1 MHVGRKQ
8 IERFFGLDFSYAR
21 PAELSFLHL
30 QVEEVDFLLC
40 GRGCM
45 MPSQIGSYPAMRVFG
60 MNECTSTLSDSLESR
75 VLASTRNGFIV
86 SQIDKKVE
94 CLG

>member
-1 MHVGRKQ
+1 
-8 IERFFGLDFSYAR
+8 
-21 PAELSFLHL
+21 
-30 QVEEVDFLLC
+30 
-40 GRGCM
+40 M